1 MTLLETTYRQL
12 HSAGLVHCAEA
23 FSRDYLGKNSNWYAY
38 QKHTARD
45 FSVNAAIQCLRSIRF
60 QQRQTAIS
68 TEQQAALRAVDQKLV
83 QHLRRQHA
91 VAGIVEFLHASNQT
105 NTSR

>member
-1 MTLLETTYRQL
+1 MTLLEMTYRQL

-45 FSVNAAIQCLRSIRF
+45 FSVNAAIQCLRSIRS

-68 TEQQAALRAVDQKLV
+68 TEQAQALKNTEHVLLAYLNA
-83 QHLRRQHA
+83 QHC
-91 VAGIVEFLHASNQT
+91 VADVC
-105 NTSR
+105 